1 MAGSGSGSA
10 GRPGEGSVGR
20 QGEGSARRPGEGSV
34 GRQGEG
40 SAGRQGE
47 GLAGAG
53 RPGAPLL
60 AVVRGDASAEEIA
73 ALTAVL
79 AAKSAA
85 AARAAAASSAAD
97 RGRRAF
103 GWASRRAMLRKPLSH
118 GPGAWRASAR
128 PGAGT

>member
-10 GRPGEGSVGR
+10 KR
-20 QGEGSARRPGEGSV
+20 A
-34 GRQGEG
+34 
-40 SAGRQGE
+40 
-47 GLAGAG
+47 
-53 RPGAPLL
+53 APPVL

-85 AARAAAASSAAD
+85 AARLAGASAAG
-97 RGRRAF
+97 RGGRTF
-103 GWASRRAMLRKPLSH
+103 GWASRQAMLRKPLSH

>member
-10 GRPGEGSVGR
+10 GR
-20 QGEGSARRPGEGSV
+20 QGDGPSRAERPGV
-34 GRQGEG
+34 
-40 SAGRQGE
+40 
-47 GLAGAG
+47 
-53 RPGAPLL
+53 PLL

-79 AAKSAA
+79 AAKEAA
-85 AARAAAASSAAD
+85 TARLAAASASG
-97 RGRRAF
+97 RGGRPF

-128 PGAGT
+128 PGAGA